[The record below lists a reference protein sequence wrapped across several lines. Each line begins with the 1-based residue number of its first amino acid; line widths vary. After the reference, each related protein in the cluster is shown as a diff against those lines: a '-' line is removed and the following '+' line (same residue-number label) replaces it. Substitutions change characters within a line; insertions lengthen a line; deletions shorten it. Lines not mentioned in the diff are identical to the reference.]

1 MSSPCHGDKS
11 KVLASWGVKWDT
23 PCHHLLQG
31 EQASFLQEPQKQR
44 LLLSHQGNPLS
55 CLCSTSRSRCLAHL
69 HQPKGTILCHRRGHK
84 RGSLVTNRKH
94 DAAGGDL
101 SPPSPDQDFSALPT
115 SGGGSPTRIPL
126 QHPQGMP
133 CLSLAGCTHP
143 SHPDGS
149 HHCTGSSPG
158 TQGPRDRRVPAAG

>member
-1 MSSPCHGDKS
+1 MGHPLSLSSPGGTSLIPPGTPKAEAPALS
-11 KVLASWGVKWDT
+11 PGQPFVL
-23 PCHHLLQG
+23 
-31 EQASFLQEPQKQR
+31 
-44 LLLSHQGNPLS
+44 PL
-55 CLCSTSRSRCLAHL
+55 L
-69 HQPKGTILCHRRGHK
+69 HQQISVLGTSPPKGTILCHRRGHK
-84 RGSLVTNRKH
+84 WGSLVTNRKRG
-94 DAAGGDL
+94 AAGGDL
-101 SPPSPDQDFSALPT
+101 PPPSPYQDFSALPT
-115 SGGGSPTRIPL
+115 SGGGSPKSIPL